1 MSKEKKQSIGD
12 LINEIQSDIV
22 GDIKK
27 EIPDIIT
34 FVESKEWL
42 GLPFH
47 DSNPINL
54 FPMQKIMLKV
64 FYRGTIGN
72 EDIFL
77 TDAEINLIEA
87 AGLNE
92 DDRGNFLDKYNNE
105 ELFRELV
112 LVWGRRC
119 ISEDMTIINPEDGS
133 LNKIGELYDNGIKS
147 INSWTYD
154 EDENKM
160 TEIKDADIIFQG
172 ERDCYELVTNSGHK
186 IECTENH
193 PFLTQRG
200 WFKLEDLDID
210 RDKIAICEESP
221 FFGESKEINAD
232 EATILGYM
240 TGDGNCSQRS
250 TFFTCDNKD
259 ALKDFT
265 DRLNNISDNLK
276 IFNDPWTGAK
286 SKKHQYK
293 ITSKRYVN
301 KTIYCEKRKRN
312 FSRRDTNDLVK
323 LLEKWDLMGKTCH
336 HKSVPLEL
344 FKCPKN
350 VIVSYL
356 RALFTCDGNLGKR
369 NCCTFEFATVNKR
382 QAELIQQLLHKFG
395 IISTL
400 RKKKVNSTITDEQGV
415 IRKYNTYCY
424 VVYFSRKKYINIFLR
439 EIGFIGKKKFIKRAE
454 KRLSKI
460 NEKIKTNHLDSHP
473 YGFYKIKNIEKI
485 GKKRTFD
492 LSVSDKKTL
501 QNFVSQGFIVHNSGK
516 DFIVSIIA
524 LYEAMKL
531 LECEGGDPYSM
542 YELSSANTINILT
555 IANSK
560 GQANLAFS
568 EIREKIFYSQYF
580 KDKYLKDGISAGAI
594 YLLTP
599 QDKKN
604 NKDFKEKG
612 LPTRKGS
619 IGIIVGHSNSDSL
632 LGMGCIVLILDE
644 VASYKTTGG
653 SSSGDRIYAAL
664 TPTVQT
670 YVRKIYAKDEDGEF
684 VKNEMDQKVVQQRIY
699 DGKVISI
706 SSPRAKEGKFYELF
720 SGAKNVPTR
729 LSMRLPTWN
738 VSPHHT
744 RESLRDDNKTLSE
757 TEFNMEFGADFSG
770 TGLEAFFSE
779 DQVKSCFTGHNL
791 QNVSMGTPGNV
802 YFVHLDP
809 ATSSH
814 NYALAVVHK
823 EFYLNRETQ
832 KANFRIIVDHIK
844 YWQPIGGAINPNAVM
859 EYVLNLK
866 RRFHIGLITYDA
878 FTSQE
883 SILKMRKAGIP
894 NKETK
899 FLPAYKF
906 TIYKELENL
915 VNTGRIK
922 IPYENLLYQEMI
934 ELQRKF
940 TPTGFKVLPKQD
952 GDGAKSDDVVDCV
965 AGACYMAVERQMS
978 RLPLAKLA
986 NLGNP
991 GGNQIVWRNMQGGV
1005 YGVGSGGQVARSLEN
1020 RSTLWK
1026 DLHNNRGEYRR

>member
-1 MSKEKKQSIGD
+1 MAKMAKQSIGD
-12 LINEIQSDIV
+12 LIDDIQSDIIM
-22 GDIKK
+22 DIEK
-27 EIPDIIT
+27 EVPDIIT

-47 DSNPINL
+47 PTNPLNL

-72 EDIFL
+72 EDLKL
-77 TDAEINLIEA
+77 TELEINLIEE
-87 AGLNE
+87 AGLND
-92 DDRGNFLDKYNNE
+92 DDRGNFLDKYENQ

-112 LVWGRRC
+112 LVWGRR
-119 ISEDMTIINPEDGS
+119 
-133 LNKIGELYDNGIKS
+133 
-147 INSWTYD
+147 
-154 EDENKM
+154 
-160 TEIKDADIIFQG
+160 
-172 ERDCYELVTNSGHK
+172 
-186 IECTENH
+186 
-193 PFLTQRG
+193 
-200 WFKLEDLDID
+200 
-210 RDKIAICEESP
+210 
-221 FFGESKEINAD
+221 
-232 EATILGYM
+232 
-240 TGDGNCSQRS
+240 
-250 TFFTCDNKD
+250 
-259 ALKDFT
+259 
-265 DRLNNISDNLK
+265 
-276 IFNDPWTGAK
+276 
-286 SKKHQYK
+286 
-293 ITSKRYVN
+293 
-301 KTIYCEKRKRN
+301 
-312 FSRRDTNDLVK
+312 
-323 LLEKWDLMGKTCH
+323 
-336 HKSVPLEL
+336 
-344 FKCPKN
+344 
-350 VIVSYL
+350 
-356 RALFTCDGNLGKR
+356 
-369 NCCTFEFATVNKR
+369 
-382 QAELIQQLLHKFG
+382 
-395 IISTL
+395 
-400 RKKKVNSTITDEQGV
+400 
-415 IRKYNTYCY
+415 
-424 VVYFSRKKYINIFLR
+424 
-439 EIGFIGKKKFIKRAE
+439 
-454 KRLSKI
+454 
-460 NEKIKTNHLDSHP
+460 
-473 YGFYKIKNIEKI
+473 
-485 GKKRTFD
+485 
-492 LSVSDKKTL
+492 
-501 QNFVSQGFIVHNSGK
+501 SGK

-599 QDKKN
+599 QDKIN

-644 VASYKTTGG
+644 VASYKSTGG

-664 TPTVQT
+664 TPTTQT
-670 YVRKIYAKDEDGEF
+670 YVRKIYSRDENGEF
-684 VKNEMDQKVVQQRIY
+684 VKNEMDQKVIQQRIY

-720 SGAKNVPTR
+720 STAKNVETR
-729 LSMRLPTWN
+729 LSMRLPTWHVN
-738 VSPHHT
+738 PQHT
-744 RESLRDDNKTLSE
+744 RESLREDNKIMSE

-770 TGLEAFFSE
+770 TGLESFFSE
-779 DQVKSCFTGHNL
+779 DQVKSCFIGHNL
-791 QNVSMGTPGNV
+791 RDEKIGKPGNT

-832 KANFRIIVDHIK
+832 KADFKVIVDHIK

-859 EYVLNLK
+859 QYVINLK

-899 FLPAYKF
+899 FLPAYKY

-915 VNTGRIK
+915 VNTGRIL

-940 TPTGFKVLPKQD
+940 TPTGFKILPKSD
-952 GDGAKSDDVVDCV
+952 GDGAKSDDIVDCI
-965 AGACYMAVERQMS
+965 AGACYTAVERQMS
-978 RLPLAKLA
+978 KLPSAKLA
-986 NLGNP
+986 SLGNP

-1005 YGVGSGGQVARSLEN
+1005 YGVGSGGQVAKSLEQ

-1026 DLHNNRGEYRR
+1026 DLNNNRQRYRR